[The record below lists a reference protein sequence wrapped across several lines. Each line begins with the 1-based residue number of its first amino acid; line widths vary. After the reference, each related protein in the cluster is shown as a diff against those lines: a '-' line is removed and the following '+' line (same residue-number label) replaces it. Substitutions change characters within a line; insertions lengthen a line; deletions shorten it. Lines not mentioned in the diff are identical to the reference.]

1 MLLSRKPESSTM
13 RCISPRADLGF
24 RDGCCDRCGNRADP
38 RVDRDGGRGGGY
50 CCQGGSSL
58 SPMYRGQRERCRAVA
73 RLMSFPRNS
82 KGEVNLWWQ
91 VRCMAV
97 LAAHHTDSGSW
108 FSTKQTI
115 DAGILINNRP
125 VHAKTTTGD
134 LPVITLLLRRMQ
146 QSWLASEWNGNSP
159 AVLNLDNKNVV
170 CRTHI
175 HDTRP
180 RIHNETPPILIPA

>member
-1 MLLSRKPESSTM
+1 
-13 RCISPRADLGF
+13 
-24 RDGCCDRCGNRADP
+24 
-38 RVDRDGGRGGGY
+38 
-50 CCQGGSSL
+50 
-58 SPMYRGQRERCRAVA
+58 
-73 RLMSFPRNS
+73 
-82 KGEVNLWWQ
+82 
-91 VRCMAV
+91 MAV